1 MIRKILQSSIT
12 HVLFAF
18 CAMGAWALYANW
30 AHPMPKPLIAGVVQ
44 GALSASITLFLKKII
59 EALSARFPLG
69 TALWAPPLIA
79 CTFSLALLVGAHI
92 LATTPEI
99 LRTIA
104 LPYSVATTYA
114 VVYNYLIWKIR
125 KNHNGK

>member
-1 MIRKILQSSIT
+1 
-12 HVLFAF
+12 
-18 CAMGAWALYANW
+18 
-30 AHPMPKPLIAGVVQ
+30 MPKPLIAGVVQ

-59 EALSARFPLG
+59 EALSARFSLG

-125 KNHNGK
+125 KSHNGK